1 MTELLVVVASLA
13 ISVAV
18 IPLMIRVA
26 PRIGMVDQPDP
37 RKVHAHP
44 VPRVGG
50 IGIALGALA
59 VILIAVPQA
68 GAPGW
73 LGYYLAGALLLIA
86 FGALDDALEL
96 GHYVKFLGQFLAV
109 IPLVW
114 FGGVWVSQVP
124 FINVLLPEAIGKPF
138 TAFAIVGVINAV
150 NHSDG
155 LDGLAAGETLLSLGC
170 IAYLARLAGDTALV
184 LACFAVLGGLFGFLR
199 FNTHPARVFMGDAG
213 SQFLGFSLA
222 AFAVVLTHQSNT
234 SLSMALPL
242 LILGLPLADIL
253 AVLYL
258 RVSGGLHWFRAT
270 RNHVHHRLLGLGFD
284 HYQAVVVI
292 YALQTFFVIA
302 ALVVRHESDLLVT
315 ALYVLPCAL
324 VFGALRRAE
333 RAGWRAR
340 RDAGDSRLWRLL
352 GGDHATGVARWLVV
366 AVTVT
371 VPAYFIA
378 GGVAVRALPAGTTP
392 ALIGIAGLLAACLVL
407 PRRSWT
413 SVVERLC
420 VFSLAPLWVYG
431 VERQLQAT
439 APDLLASTVPF
450 YGALAVAVALV
461 WKLSRDEAFAPNT
474 MDFLVAAAAVG
485 AAFFGTSL
493 AQGAALAPLLIKVV
507 VLLYACELIYTRASE
522 HARTLFMLGTF
533 ASAALALFGAQA

>member
-1 MTELLVVVASLA
+1 MTELLVVLASLA
-13 ISVAV
+13 VSVAV
-18 IPLMIRVA
+18 IPMMIRVA
-26 PRIGMVDQPDP
+26 PRIGMVDRPDP

-59 VILIAVPQA
+59 AILIAVPHA
-68 GAPGW
+68 GIPGW
-73 LGYYLAGALLLIA
+73 LGYYVAGALVLIA

-96 GHYVKFLGQFLAV
+96 GHYAKFAGQLLAV
-109 IPLVW
+109 IPLVC
-114 FGGVWVSQVP
+114 FGGLWVSQLP
-124 FINVLLPEAIGKPF
+124 FLDLALPEAIGKPF
-138 TAFAIVGVINAV
+138 TVFAIVGVINAV

-155 LDGLAAGETLLSLGC
+155 LDGLAAGEALLSLGC

-184 LACFAVLGGLFGFLR
+184 LACFAVLGGVFGFLR

-213 SQFLGFSLA
+213 SQFLGFSLG
-222 AFAVVLTHQSNT
+222 AFVVALTQQSST

-242 LILGLPLADIL
+242 LMLGLPLADIL

-258 RVSGGLHWFRAT
+258 RISGGQNWFRAT

-302 ALVVRHESDLLVT
+302 ALVFRHESDLLVT
-315 ALYVLPCAL
+315 ALYAMPCAVL
-324 VFGALRRAE
+324 FGMLWRAE

-340 RDAGDSRLWRLL
+340 RDGGDSRIWRLL
-352 GGDHATGVARWLVV
+352 GGANAAGVARWLV
-366 AVTVT
+366 AVVSLA

-378 GGVAVRALPAGTTP
+378 GGIAVRVLPAGTAP
-392 ALIGIAGLLAACLVL
+392 ALAGIAALLLASVAL
-407 PRRSWT
+407 PRRAWT
-413 SVVERLC
+413 GVAGRLG
-420 VFSLAPLWVYG
+420 VFSLTPLWVYG

-439 APDLLASTVPF
+439 APELLASTVPF
-450 YGALAVAVALV
+450 YGALAVAIALV
-461 WKLSRDEAFAPNT
+461 WKLARDDAFAPNT
-474 MDFLVAAAAVG
+474 MDFLVAAGAVG

-493 AQGAALAPLLIKVV
+493 AQGTALAPLLIKVV
-507 VLLYACELIYTRASE
+507 VLLYACELIFTRATE
-522 HARTLFMLGTF
+522 RARTLFTLAAF
-533 ASAALALFGAQA
+533 ASAALALPGAQA